1 MLIFKTF
8 IKSVLILPLVLL
20 TCSTPI
26 RITRTPVE
34 TLSFLCISNV
44 CLTAVL
50 ITCAHYFFWDVV
62 SLPIFWW
69 GLSSSVL
76 AVFFVSFRQ
85 IYNREKNK
93 RELLLK
99 RAKNSP
105 WVPYTEG
112 GVSELVNIEL
122 KNGSVLWRVPGSCL
136 DALKD
141 EVRLWMP
148 APSKHVG

>member
-1 MLIFKTF
+1 MLIFKAF

-26 RITRTPVE
+26 RITRTPIE
-34 TLSFLCISNV
+34 TLFLLCISNV
-44 CLTAVL
+44 CLIAVL
-50 ITCAHYFFWDVV
+50 IACARYFFWDVI

-69 GLSSSVL
+69 CLSLSVL

-85 IYNREKNK
+85 VYNREKNK
-93 RELLLK
+93 KELLLE

-112 GVSELVNIEL
+112 VVSELVNIEL
-122 KNGSVLWRVPGSCL
+122 KNGSVLWRVPGSRL

-141 EVRLWMP
+141 EVKLWMP
-148 APSKHVG
+148 APSKHIG